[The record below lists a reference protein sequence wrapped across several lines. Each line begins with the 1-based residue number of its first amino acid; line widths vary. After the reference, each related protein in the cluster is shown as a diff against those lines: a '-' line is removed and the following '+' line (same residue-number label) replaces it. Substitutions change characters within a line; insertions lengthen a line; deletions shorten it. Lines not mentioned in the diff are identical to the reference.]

1 MRARLERARGALA
14 VWMLSALA
22 CSPARTQAE
31 QAQFRGYLRDPAFR
45 RAALVDSL
53 VSRDNEYARLRLARY
68 ATGDARDWDSLPVWN
83 PPVEAVRSGD
93 LGSGR
98 APADRG
104 RRVVPDPDQDRVTD
118 LAALRALGEEAFFTY
133 PAQLAPLVSVDA
145 AAVERYG
152 LWVDRDRGVSG
163 LVWTEMPGG
172 QRRIELTC
180 ASCHA
185 DVIGGRLVVG
195 APNGRIDI
203 GRMAAEAG
211 ARSGTPPAISAHLR
225 AWGPGRVDVTTGDA
239 SVPER
244 MADLRPIRWAS
255 HLHYDATLRQQS
267 VIALAIRIET
277 LIITSKDQALRPP
290 RRVALAMAVFLWSL
304 GDTLSPLPPSTSAG
318 ATLFSEHCSECHAGP
333 DLGGG
338 PVSLAMVG
346 TDPILGQSPERG
358 TGSYRIPSLRGAG
371 SRATLLHDGT
381 VASLTDLLD
390 PHRLDATY
398 AGGAHGRGP
407 VPGHRFG
414 LELDEAQRAA
424 VVAYVGAL

>member
-1 MRARLERARGALA
+1 LDLTRAALA
-14 VWMLSALA
+14 TFVLALLA
-22 CSPARTQAE
+22 CSRAHPKTEEAHLRS
-31 QAQFRGYLRDPAFR
+31 YLEDRAFR
-45 RAALVDSL
+45 RATLVDSL

-68 ATGDARDWDSLPVWN
+68 ATGDARDWDRLPVWN
-83 PPVEAVRSGD
+83 PPVKPVGSGD
-93 LGSGR
+93 LARGR
-98 APADRG
+98 PPAAAGRPTVADPDHPGPAD
-104 RRVVPDPDQDRVTD
+104 
-118 LAALRALGEEAFFTY
+118 LEALRALGEEAFFTY

-145 AAVERYG
+145 AAIDRYR

-163 LVWTEMPGG
+163 LVWAEMPGG

-185 DVIGGRLVVG
+185 DVIAGRLVVG

-203 GRMAAEAG
+203 GRMAADAG
-211 ARSGTPPAISAHLR
+211 ARNGTPPGIEAHLR
-225 AWGPGRVDVTTGDA
+225 DWGPGRVDVTTGDA

-290 RRVALAMAVFLWSL
+290 RIVPLAMAVFLWSL
-304 GDTLSPLPPSTSAG
+304 GDSLSPVPPSSSAG
-318 ATLFSEHCSECHAGP
+318 AKLFSEHCSECHAGP

-346 TDPILGQSPERG
+346 TDPILGRSPERG

-381 VASLTDLLD
+381 VASLAALLD
-390 PHRLDATY
+390 PHRLEATY
-398 AGGAHGRGP
+398 AAGAHGPGP

-414 LELDEAQRAA
+414 LDLDEAQRAA
-424 VVAYVGAL
+424 VVTYLGTL

>member
-1 MRARLERARGALA
+1 MGSVLARRLLCLA
-14 VWMLSALA
+14 VAALA
-22 CSPARTQAE
+22 CSSAKPKVERSLLQS
-31 QAQFRGYLRDPAFR
+31 YLEDRAFR
-45 RAALVDSL
+45 RTTLIDSL
-53 VSRDNEYARLRLARY
+53 VSRDNEYARLRLGRY

-83 PPVEAVRSGD
+83 PRVVAVRSGD
-93 LGSGR
+93 LAGGGASAEPGK
-98 APADRG
+98 
-104 RRVVPDPDQDRVTD
+104 RVVGDPEQRRLPDP
-118 LAALRALGEEAFFTY
+118 AALRALGEAAFFSY
-133 PAQLAPLVSVDA
+133 PVQLAPSVSIDA

-152 LWVDRDRGVSG
+152 LWVDRDRGVGG
-163 LVWTEMPGG
+163 LVSAEMPDG

-195 APNGRIDI
+195 APSGRLDL

-211 ARSGTPPAISAHLR
+211 AQAGMSPAMLAHLR
-225 AWGPGRVDVTTGDA
+225 AWGPGRADVTTSDA

-244 MADLRPIRWAS
+244 MSDLRPIRWAS

-277 LIITSKDQALRPP
+277 LIVTSKDQALRPP
-290 RRVALAMAVFLWSL
+290 RILTLAIAEFLWSL
-304 GDTLSPLPPSTSAG
+304 GDTLSPLPPATAVG
-318 ATLFSEHCSECHAGP
+318 ATLFSDHCSECHSGP

-338 PVSLAMVG
+338 PVSLAAVG
-346 TDPILGQSPERG
+346 TDPILGRSPERG

-381 VASLTDLLD
+381 VASLTALLD

-398 AGGAHGRGP
+398 AGGAHGPGP

-414 LELDEAQRAA
+414 LDLDEAQRR
-424 VVAYVGAL
+424 ALVTYLQAL

>member
-1 MRARLERARGALA
+1 MLA
-14 VWMLSALA
+14 ALA
-22 CSPARTQAE
+22 CSSTKPKAE
-31 QAQFRGYLRDPAFR
+31 QASLKSYLEDRSFR

-68 ATGDARDWDSLPVWN
+68 ATGDARDWDELPLWN
-83 PPVEAVRSGD
+83 PRVAVVRSGN
-93 LGSGR
+93 LVGGHASTAPGR
-98 APADRG
+98 Q
-104 RRVVPDPDQDRVTD
+104 VVDDPDQRRLPDA
-118 LAALRALGEEAFFTY
+118 AALRALGEAAFFTY
-133 PAQLAPLVSVDA
+133 PVQLAPSVSIDA

-152 LWVDRDRGVSG
+152 LWVDRDRGVGG
-163 LVWTEMPGG
+163 LVWAEMPDG

-195 APNGRIDI
+195 APSGRLDI

-211 ARSGTPPAISAHLR
+211 ARAGMPPATLARLR
-225 AWGPGRVDVTTGDA
+225 AWGSGRVDVTTSDA

-244 MADLRPIRWAS
+244 MSDLRPIRWAS

-267 VIALAIRIET
+267 LIALAIRIET

-290 RRVALAMAVFLWSL
+290 RILALAMAEFLWSL
-304 GDTLSPLPPSTSAG
+304 GDTLSPLPPATSAG
-318 ATLFSEHCSECHAGP
+318 AQVFSEHCSECHSGP

-338 PVSLAMVG
+338 PVSLALVG
-346 TDPILGQSPERG
+346 TDPILGRSPERG
-358 TGSYRIPSLRGAG
+358 TGSYRIPSLRGVG

-381 VASLTDLLD
+381 VASLAALFD

-398 AGGAHGRGP
+398 TAGAHGPGP

-414 LELDEAQRAA
+414 VELDEAQRRAL
-424 VVAYVGAL
+424 VAYLDAL

>member
-1 MRARLERARGALA
+1 MDLTRAALA
-14 VWMLSALA
+14 TYVLALLA
-22 CSPARTQAE
+22 CSRAHPKAE
-31 QAQFRGYLRDPAFR
+31 EAYLRSYLEDRAFR

-68 ATGDARDWDSLPVWN
+68 ATGDERDWDRLPVWN
-83 PPVEAVRSGD
+83 PRVALVRSSD
-93 LGSGR
+93 LGGR
-98 APADRG
+98 APADPG
-104 RRVVPDPDQDRVTD
+104 RPVIADQDQPGPAD
-118 LAALRALGEEAFFTY
+118 LAALRAFGEEAFFTY
-133 PAQLAPLVSVDA
+133 PVQLAPPVSIDA
-145 AAVERYG
+145 AAVDRYG

-185 DVIGGRLVVG
+185 DVIAGRVVVG

-203 GRMAAEAG
+203 GRMAADAG
-211 ARSGTPPAISAHLR
+211 AGTPPGIAAHLR
-225 AWGPGRVDVTTGDA
+225 AWGPGRVDVTSGDA

-290 RRVALAMAVFLWSL
+290 RIVPLAMAVFLWSL

-318 ATLFSEHCSECHAGP
+318 AQLFSEHCSECHAGP

-346 TDPILGQSPERG
+346 TDPILGRSPERG
-358 TGSYRIPSLRGAG
+358 TGTYRIPSLRGAG

-381 VASLTDLLD
+381 VASLAALLD
-390 PHRLDATY
+390 PHRLEATY
-398 AGGAHGRGP
+398 AGGAHGPGP

-414 LELDEAQRAA
+414 LDLDEAQRAA
-424 VVAYVGAL
+424 IVTYLGAL

>member
-1 MRARLERARGALA
+1 LDLTRAALA
-14 VWMLSALA
+14 TCVLALLA
-22 CSPARTQAE
+22 CSRAHPKTEDAHLRA
-31 QAQFRGYLRDPAFR
+31 YLEDRAFR

-68 ATGDARDWDSLPVWN
+68 ATGDARDWDRLPVWN
-83 PPVEAVRSGD
+83 PRVALVRGSD
-93 LGSGR
+93 LGGR
-98 APADRG
+98 APADPG
-104 RRVVPDPDQDRVTD
+104 RPVVADPDQPRPAD
-118 LAALRALGEEAFFTY
+118 LGALRALGEEAFFTY
-133 PAQLAPLVSVDA
+133 PAQLAPSVSVDA
-145 AAVERYG
+145 AAVDRYG

-163 LVWTEMPGG
+163 LVWAEMPGG

-185 DVIGGRLVVG
+185 DVIAGRLVVG

-203 GRMAAEAG
+203 GRMAADAG
-211 ARSGTPPAISAHLR
+211 GRAGIPPGIAAHLR
-225 AWGPGRVDVTTGDA
+225 AWGPGRVDVTTGDG

-267 VIALAIRIET
+267 LIALAIRIET

-290 RRVALAMAVFLWSL
+290 RIVPLAMAVFLWSL
-304 GDTLSPLPPSTSAG
+304 GDSLSPVPPQTSAG
-318 ATLFSEHCSECHAGP
+318 AKLFSERCSECHAGP

-338 PVSLAMVG
+338 PVSLTMVG
-346 TDPILGQSPERG
+346 TDPILGRSPERG

-381 VASLTDLLD
+381 VASLAALLD
-390 PHRLDATY
+390 PHRLEATY
-398 AGGAHGRGP
+398 AGGARGPGP

-424 VVAYVGAL
+424 IVAYLGAL